1 MQVLKFGGTSMA
13 NAENMYKVIAI
24 VQQELKKDKTMV
36 VVSAMS
42 GITDLLIDSA
52 NLAATQNE
60 KYKEKLKQ
68 IEKTHLD
75 AVKELIPFTEQSAV
89 LSSVK
94 KMCNEMENLC
104 EGIFLITELS
114 ARAKD
119 RIVSYGELLSSII
132 LSAKFESL
140 KMSHDWIDSRK
151 VIRTNSNFGLGEVN
165 FSETNKLIHNVVAD
179 SQKPLFL
186 MPGFIASNDKG
197 ATTTLGRGGSDY
209 TAAIAAAAVDA
220 KVLLIYT
227 DVSGIMTA
235 DPRLVPN
242 CKVIPHISY
251 KEAMELS
258 HFGAKVIYPPTI
270 QPVMNKKIPTWI
282 KNTFAPTDYGTLIDY
297 DVPENKNI
305 VRGLSSIG
313 KIALLS
319 LEGSGMVGV
328 YGISMRLFGTLS
340 EEKINVI
347 LITQASSEHSVCF
360 AIDESFAQAAQIAI
374 DNEFAPEIKSGKI
387 DPVIVGTE
395 HSIVAL
401 VGENM
406 RSQPGI
412 SGKMFGVLGRNGVNI
427 RAIAQGSTE
436 KNISIVINTVDVKK
450 AMNVLHEE
458 FFEDAC
464 KQINLFLVGVGNVGS
479 NLLNQLNQQQ
489 NYLKNELH
497 FQINVIGMSN
507 SKKMIFNENGIALD
521 NWENELKNGSAT
533 NLPEFISFIQKKNLR
548 NSVFVDATA
557 SKEVAGCYELFLKKS
572 VSVVACNKIA
582 CSSNYENYKLLKQL
596 ARQFNA
602 SFLFETNV
610 GAGLPVVGTLND
622 MVKSGDKVHK
632 IEAVLSGT
640 LNFVF
645 NNYNGTKTFA
655 SIVKQ
660 ARDEGYAEPD
670 PRVDL
675 SGTDVMRKI
684 LILARES
691 GFKMEM
697 EDIKSNSFLPES
709 SMKGS
714 VDDFYADVLKNESH
728 FKKLY
733 QKAEEDGK
741 RLKFVAKLENG
752 RASVGL
758 QEVGP
763 EHNLYHLYGKDNVV
777 LFYTNRYKEQPLVI
791 KGAGAGADVTAS
803 GIFADVLRTVNV

>member
-13 NAENMYKVIAI
+13 NAQNMNKVIAI
-24 VQQELKKDKTMV
+24 VKQEPLNDKTVV

-42 GITDLLIDSA
+42 GVTDLLIDSA
-52 NLAATQNE
+52 NYAEAQNE
-60 KYKEKLKQ
+60 QYKEKLKT
-68 IEKTHLD
+68 IEQLHLN
-75 AVKELIPFTEQSAV
+75 AVKELIPFAEQSAA
-89 LSSVK
+89 LSAVK

-104 EGIFLITELS
+104 EGIYLIGELS

-132 LSAKFESL
+132 LSAKFRSL
-140 KMSHDWIDSRK
+140 DMLHDWVDSRK
-151 VIRTNSNFGLGEVN
+151 VIITNSNFGLGEVD
-165 FSETNKLIHNVVAD
+165 FLKTNGLIQKLIGD
-179 SQKPLFL
+179 SDKQLYL
-186 MPGFIASNDKG
+186 MPGFIASNTEG

-209 TAAIAAAAVDA
+209 TAAIAAAALDA
-220 KVLLIYT
+220 KVLKIYT
-227 DVSGIMTA
+227 DVSGIMTS

-242 CKVIPHISY
+242 SKVIPHISY

-270 QPVMNKKIPTWI
+270 QPVMDKKIPTWI
-282 KNTFAPTDYGTLIDY
+282 KNTFAPADYGTLIDFN
-297 DVPENKNI
+297 VPENKNI
-305 VRGLSSIG
+305 VRGLSSIA

-319 LEGSGMVGV
+319 LEGPGMVGV

-340 EEKINVI
+340 KEKINVI

-360 AIDESFAQAAQIAI
+360 AIDEGAAKAAKMAI
-374 DNEFAPEIKSGKI
+374 DNEFSSEIKAGKI
-387 DPVIVGTE
+387 YPLVVEKE

-406 RSQPGI
+406 KSLPGI
-412 SGKMFGVLGRNGVNI
+412 SGKMLGVLGRNGVNI
-427 RAIAQGSTE
+427 RAIAQGSSE
-436 KNISIVINTVDVKK
+436 KNISIVISAVDVKK
-450 AMNVLHEE
+450 AMNILHEE

-464 KQINLFLVGVGNVGS
+464 KQINLFLIGVGNVGS
-479 NLLNQLNQQQ
+479 HLLNQFQQQ
-489 NYLKNELH
+489 CSYLKDELH
-497 FQINVIGMSN
+497 IQINVIGMSN
-507 SKKMIFNENGIALD
+507 SKKMIFNENGIDLK
-521 NWENELKNGSAT
+521 NWKNELQNGEEAKLS
-533 NLPEFISFIQKKNLR
+533 EFISFIQNKNLR

-557 SKEVAGCYELFLKKS
+557 NAIIAGCYEQLLKKS

-582 CSSNYENYKLLKQL
+582 CSSAFENYKSLKQL
-596 ARQFNA
+596 ARKFNA

-610 GAGLPVVGTLND
+610 GAGLPVIGTLND
-622 MVKSGDKVHK
+622 LMKSGDQVHK

-645 NNYNGTKTFA
+645 NNYNGSKTFA

-670 PRVDL
+670 PRIDL

-684 LILARES
+684 LILTREC
-691 GFKMEM
+691 GVKMEM
-697 EDIKSNSFLPES
+697 GDIESNSFLPES

-714 VDDFYADVLKNESH
+714 VDEFYADVLKNESH
-728 FKKLY
+728 FKSLY
-733 QKAEEDGK
+733 EKANQKGS
-741 RLKFVAKLENG
+741 RLKFVACLENG
-752 RASVGL
+752 KASVGL
-758 QEVGP
+758 QEVG
-763 EHNLYHLYGKDNVV
+763 EGHNLYHLYGKDNVV
-777 LFYTNRYKEQPLVI
+777 LFYTNRYKDQPLVI